1 MSYRYII
8 KGQQRGLTLWKQLSI
23 KHYWRQYSIN
33 DITEKDKTSH
43 SSPSTS
49 SSFSTLDNKD
59 LSEDNPFQRKRSEQ
73 GSNRDRKTNRKLLY
87 ALVLAATTLTLGI
100 WQTRRY
106 MWKKELISSRRE
118 KLTNEE
124 PIVLNNI
131 SPELDRESLYYRRV
145 ILEGKWLNEYTVL
158 IGTRPSPVTKRMQIN
173 PRSIEI
179 GYYIVTPFACSG
191 NGAIVFVNRGWIP
204 KSELE
209 HLEQYIQ
216 DRSTSSTEK
225 ISAIVREYEHPTY
238 IRQTEY
244 RTRTIGNRDVF
255 IVMDPS
261 VIARELNV
269 QKCEDEPLFLDEMAT
284 DAGSSS
290 YPLKAIPDD
299 HLKFY
304 VMPET
309 HIAYMTVWY
318 GLTTWILGAMYY
330 MKYRIRR

>member
-1 MSYRYII
+1 MSHRFMIRN
-8 KGQQRGLTLWKQLSI
+8 QQRGITLWRQLSTR
-23 KHYWRQYSIN
+23 HYWRQYSVN
-33 DITEKDKTSH
+33 NTTDKGRN
-43 SSPSTS
+43 SSFVPF
-49 SSFSTLDNKD
+49 SFSTQDNQD
-59 LSEDNPFQRKRSEQ
+59 PSEDNPFQRKRTEH
-73 GSNRDRKTNRKLLY
+73 GDKNINRKLLY
-87 ALVLAATTLTLGI
+87 ALVLSAITLTLGI

-118 KLTNEE
+118 KLANEE

-131 SPELDRESLYYRRV
+131 SPELDREDFYYRRV

-158 IGTRPSPVTKRMQIN
+158 IGTRPSPITKRMQIN
-173 PRSIEI
+173 SRSTEI
-179 GYYIVTPFACSG
+179 GYYIVTPFACSD

-204 KSELE
+204 QSELE

-216 DRSTSSTEK
+216 DKASSSTEK
-225 ISAIVREYEHPTY
+225 IIAIVREYEHPTH
-238 IRQTEY
+238 IRQSEY

-269 QKCEDEPLFLDEMAT
+269 KNCGDEPLLLEEMAT
-284 DAGSSS
+284 DASSSS

-299 HLKFY
+299 FLKFY

-318 GLTTWILGAMYY
+318 GLTAWILGAMYY
-330 MKYRIRR
+330 MKYKRR